1 MTVSQ
6 HAFYYLHLCFSCWDM
21 STFLPRKRP
30 IRTGLAE
37 KNSTV
42 SLFTHE
48 LRMLGFV
55 FFELYLMLQFMHL
68 IGNIFNIRRQTLS
81 LYFR

>member
-1 MTVSQ
+1 
-6 HAFYYLHLCFSCWDM
+6 M

-55 FFELYLMLQFMHL
+55 FFRAVPDVTIYASHRQYFQHQTS
-68 IGNIFNIRRQTLS
+68 NIVS
-81 LYFR
+81 LF